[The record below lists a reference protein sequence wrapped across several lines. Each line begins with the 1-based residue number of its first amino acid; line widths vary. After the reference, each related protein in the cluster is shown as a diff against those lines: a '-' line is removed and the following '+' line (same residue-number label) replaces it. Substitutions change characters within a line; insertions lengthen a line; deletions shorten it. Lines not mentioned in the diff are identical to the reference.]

1 MVRVRHLKIQNFRSI
16 KAMEWVPSAGINC
29 LIGAGDSGKST
40 VLDAIDLCLGA
51 RRSARFTDTDF
62 HLLDVAHHILI
73 TITVGAL
80 PDDLLNLDTYG
91 DFLRGFDPNTGCME
105 DEPRADI
112 ETVLSIQLQVRA
124 DLEPIWSLFSE
135 RAVAQ
140 GLERGL
146 AWKHRTLLA
155 PARFGHYASTHLS
168 WNRNSVLNRLTEER
182 PDLGAELARAA
193 RDARNGFGNQA
204 SAQLAQTLQTVTQT
218 ATTLGVN
225 IGQAQ
230 ALLDTHAVSIG
241 DGAIAL
247 HDQAGVP
254 LHALGTG
261 SARLLTAGLQR
272 AAAQA
277 STIALVDEVEYGLE
291 PHRLKRLLDSLG
303 AKDVEAP
310 LQVFMTTHSPVA
322 LRELI
327 SNQLFIV
334 RRQLGFHEVRSPGQ
348 SDHVQGTLRTD
359 PEAFLAKSLLVC
371 EGASEIGLARGLDQY
386 WTDLN
391 YPSFFALGGSYI
403 NAGGSTPDLCL
414 QRGLVLRRLGYR
426 VMVFIDAD
434 KIPTQ
439 ALLDEVIREGISVL
453 IWRPGRALEDELFL
467 SLPDQVIDVLLTFAE
482 DEKGTEIV
490 AEHVR
495 TKSNGALTLE
505 SIRGARSQGVPY
517 APLARQVLGQAARTK
532 SNGWFKSV
540 TAYQHVGRHIVGPNA
555 KQSESGFLALL
566 TELWSWTHAI
576 GD

>member
-1 MVRVRHLKIQNFRSI
+1 MVRVRHLKIQNFRAI
-16 KAMEWVPSAGINC
+16 KAMEWIPSDGINC
-29 LIGAGDSGKST
+29 LIGPGDSGKSSI
-40 VLDAIDLCLGA
+40 LEAIDLCLGA

-62 HLLDVAHHILI
+62 HLLNVAQPIQI
-73 TITVGAL
+73 TVTVGAL

-91 DFLRGFDPNTGCME
+91 EFLRGFDANTGLVE

-112 ETVLSIQLQVRA
+112 ETVLSVQLQVEA
-124 DLEPIWSLFSE
+124 DLEPVWSLFSE

-146 AWKHRTLLA
+146 AWKHRALLA
-155 PARFGHYASTHLS
+155 PARLGHYASTHLS
-168 WNRNSVLNRLTEER
+168 WNRSSVLNRLTEER

-193 RDARNGFGNQA
+193 RDARNGFGDQA
-204 SAQLAQTLQTVTQT
+204 SGQLAKTLQTVTQT
-218 ATTLGVN
+218 SASLGVT

-230 ALLDTHAVSIG
+230 ALLDAHAVSIS

-261 SARLLTAGLQR
+261 SARLLSAGLQR

-277 STIALVDEVEYGLE
+277 SSIALVDEVEYGLE

-303 AKDVEAP
+303 AKEVVAP
-310 LQVFMTTHSPVA
+310 LQVFLTTHSPVA
-322 LRELI
+322 LRELS

-334 RRQLGFHEVRSPGQ
+334 RRQPDLHEVRTPGQ
-348 SDHVQGTLRTD
+348 ENHVQGTLRAD

-371 EGASEIGLARGLDQY
+371 EGPSEIGLVRGLDQY

-391 YPSFFALGGSYI
+391 HRSFFALGGSYV

-434 KIPTQ
+434 KPHTP
-439 ALLDEVIREGISVL
+439 ALLAEVVAEGISVL
-453 IWRPGRALEDELFL
+453 TWRPGRALEDELFL
-467 SLPDQVIDVLLTFAE
+467 SLPDQAIDALLTFAE
-482 DEKGTEIV
+482 EEKGTETV

-495 TKSNGALTLE
+495 SKSNGKLTLE
-505 SIRGARSQGVPY
+505 AIREFRAQGVPY
-517 APLARQVLGQAARTK
+517 APPTREILGQAARTK
-532 SNGWFKSV
+532 NGWFKSV
-540 TAYQHVGRHIVGPNA
+540 TAFQHVGRQIVGPSA
-555 KQSESGFLALL
+555 QQSDPGFYALL
-566 TELWSWTHAI
+566 NELWGWTHAA
-576 GD
+576 